1 MMGHTSIVSPSL
13 YTGPDSPTG
22 AWHTRTVR
30 VELPHLGLVL
40 TGGGARSAYQ
50 VGVLKGVAELL
61 RRGSACPFPIITGT
75 SAGAVSAIA
84 LASDAAH
91 FRHSVYGI
99 ERVWRDF
106 RVHQVFKADAVSM
119 LRSGLHWMLAFFTG
133 GWLVQPPHSLF
144 DNTPLWELLREKLN
158 FDGIPRSLYK
168 EHLQAIGVCATCYA
182 DADSVTFYAS
192 ASPIEPWARVFRKG
206 ARVQLT
212 LHHLMASLSIPFL
225 FRPVALNEQYFGD
238 GAMRQTSPLS
248 PAIHLGANRLFIIG
262 VNDPE
267 PTGAAPARGAVEP
280 SFGQMFGF
288 MLDSLFMDQLHADL
302 ERISRYNELN
312 DTRRIEFLVMTPSRD
327 VNEIARRHA
336 GELPRSLRTLMR
348 ALGGRNAASTL
359 LLSYLLFERGFTREL
374 IALGYED
381 AKARADEIRAFLSLE
396 NARKFRPPESP
407 AQTPTSTPTP
417 TQSPPLS

>member
-1 MMGHTSIVSPSL
+1 M
-13 YTGPDSPTG
+13 
-22 AWHTRTVR
+22 
-30 VELPHLGLVL
+30 GLVL

-50 VGVLKGVAELL
+50 VGVLKGVADLL

-91 FRHSVYGI
+91 FRRSVYGI

-106 RVHQVFKADAVSM
+106 RVHHVFKADTVSM
-119 LRSGLHWMLAFFTG
+119 LKSGLHWMLAFVTG
-133 GWLVQPPHSLF
+133 GWLVQSPHALF
-144 DNTPLWELLREKLN
+144 DNTPLWNLLREQLH

-168 EHLQAIGVCATCYA
+168 KHLQGIGVCATCYA

-192 ASPIEPWARVFRKG
+192 AAAVEPWSRVFRKG

-212 LHHLMASLSIPFL
+212 LDHLMASLSIPFL
-225 FRPVALNEQYFGD
+225 FRPVLLDERYFGD

-262 VNDPE
+262 VNDPVATGPA
-267 PTGAAPARGAVEP
+267 PTRRAIEP
-280 SFGQMFGF
+280 SFGQMIGF
-288 MLDSLFMDQLHADL
+288 MLDSLFMDQLNADL
-302 ERISRYNELN
+302 ERISRYNESN
-312 DTRRIEFLVMTPSRD
+312 DAHRVEFLVMTPTRD

-336 GELPRSLRTLMR
+336 RELPRSLRAMLRVM
-348 ALGGRNAASTL
+348 GGNNVASTL

-374 IALGYED
+374 IELGYQD
-381 AKARADEIRAFLSLE
+381 ARARADEIRAFLGVQ
-396 NARKFRPPESP
+396 NARQYRTKS
-407 AQTPTSTPTP
+407 
-417 TQSPPLS
+417 

>member
-1 MMGHTSIVSPSL
+1 MPVET
-13 YTGPDSPTG
+13 PT
-22 AWHTRTVR
+22 R
-30 VELPHLGLVL
+30 LGLVL

-50 VGVLKGVAELL
+50 VGVLKGVAELV

-106 RVHQVFKADAVSM
+106 RVHQVFKADALSM
-119 LRSGLHWMLAFFTG
+119 LRSGLHWMLAFITG
-133 GWLVQPPHSLF
+133 GWLVHTPHSLF
-144 DNTPLWELLREKLN
+144 DNTPLWDLLREHLR
-158 FDGIPRSLYK
+158 FEDIPRSLYK
-168 EHLQAIGVCATCYA
+168 KHLQAIGVCATCYA

-192 ASPIEPWARVFRKG
+192 GAPIEPWARVFRKG

-212 LHHLMASLSIPFL
+212 LDHLMASLSIPFL
-225 FRPVALNEQYFGD
+225 FRPVLLHEQYFGD

-262 VNDPE
+262 VNDPA
-267 PTGAAPARGAVEP
+267 PTGGTPRRAVEP

-288 MLDSLFMDQLHADL
+288 MLDSLFMDQLHVDL
-302 ERISRYNELN
+302 ERIMRYNESS
-312 DTRRIEFLVMTPSRD
+312 DMRRVETLVMTPSRD

-336 GELPRSLRTLMR
+336 RELPRSLR
-348 ALGGRNAASTL
+348 ALLRTMGANTSASTL

-374 IALGYED
+374 IALGVED
-381 AKARADEIRAFLSLE
+381 ARARADEIRAFLALE
-396 NARKFRPPESP
+396 NARQYRSKPQRGAKPELGAEP
-407 AQTPTSTPTP
+407 A
-417 TQSPPLS
+417 

>member
-1 MMGHTSIVSPSL
+1 LKTPSDSGRDSPTGQWHMHTSIVPL
-13 YTGPDSPTG
+13 EGPT
-22 AWHTRTVR
+22 
-30 VELPHLGLVL
+30 LGLVL

-50 VGVLKGVAELL
+50 VGVLKGVAELV

-91 FRHSVYGI
+91 FRRSVYAI

-106 RVHQVFKADAVSM
+106 RVHHVFKADAVSM
-119 LRSGLHWMLAFFTG
+119 LRSGLHWMLAFITG
-133 GWLVQPPHSLF
+133 GWLVHPPHSLF
-144 DNTPLWELLREKLN
+144 DNTPLWDLLREQLD

-168 EHLQAIGVCATCYA
+168 KHLQGIGVCATCYA

-192 ASPIEPWARVFRKG
+192 AAAVEPWERVFRKG

-212 LHHLMASLSIPFL
+212 LDHLMASLSIPFL
-225 FRPVALNEQYFGD
+225 FRPVRLHDQYFGD

-262 VNDPE
+262 VNDPA
-267 PTGAAPARGAVEP
+267 PTDTGPKRPAAEP

-288 MLDSLFMDQLHADL
+288 MLDSLFMDTLNADL
-302 ERISRYNELN
+302 ERIRRSNEGSSH
-312 DTRRIEFLVMTPSRD
+312 RVEFLLMTPSRD

-336 GELPRSLRTLMR
+336 RELPRSLRTLMR
-348 ALGGRNAASTL
+348 ALGANTPASTM

-381 AKARADEIRAFLSLE
+381 ARARAEEIRAFLLVE
-396 NARKFRPPESP
+396 KARQFRT
-407 AQTPTSTPTP
+407 TPR
-417 TQSPPLS
+417 

>member
-1 MMGHTSIVSPSL
+1 MPAATS
-13 YTGPDSPTG
+13 
-22 AWHTRTVR
+22 A
-30 VELPHLGLVL
+30 LGLVL

-75 SAGAVSAIA
+75 SAGAVSAVA

-91 FRHSVYGI
+91 FRRSVYAI

-119 LRSGLHWMLAFFTG
+119 LRSGMHWMLAFITG
-133 GWLVQPPHSLF
+133 GWLVHPPHSLF
-144 DNTPLWELLREKLN
+144 DNTPLWNLLREQLH

-168 EHLQAIGVCATCYA
+168 KHLQALGVCATCYA

-192 ASPIEPWARVFRKG
+192 ASAIEPWARVFRKG
-206 ARVQLT
+206 ARVQVT
-212 LHHLMASLSIPFL
+212 LQHLMASLSIPFL
-225 FRPVALNEQYFGD
+225 FRPVLLHEQYFGD

-262 VNDPE
+262 VNDPV
-267 PTGAAPARGAVEP
+267 PTGSSPKPRAPEP

-288 MLDSLFMDQLHADL
+288 MLDSLFMDTLNADL
-302 ERISRYNELN
+302 ERISRYNETN
-312 DTRRIEFLVMTPSRD
+312 PASRMEFLVMTPSRD

-336 GELPRSLRTLMR
+336 RELPRSLRALLR
-348 ALGGRNAASTL
+348 ALGGNNPASTL

-374 IALGYED
+374 IDLGYQD
-381 AKARADEIRAFLSLE
+381 ARARAEEIRGFLTLE
-396 NARKFRPPESP
+396 NARQFRAAPR
-407 AQTPTSTPTP
+407 
-417 TQSPPLS
+417 

>member
-1 MMGHTSIVSPSL
+1 MHTSVVPV
-13 YTGPDSPTG
+13 DS
-22 AWHTRTVR
+22 
-30 VELPHLGLVL
+30 PHLGLVL

-91 FRHSVYGI
+91 FRRAVYAI

-106 RVHQVFKADAVSM
+106 RVHHVFKADAANM
-119 LRSGLHWMLAFFTG
+119 LRSGLHWMLAFITG
-133 GWLVQPPHSLF
+133 GWLVHPPHSLF
-144 DNTPLWELLREKLN
+144 DNTPLWTLLRDHLQ

-168 EHLQAIGVCATCYA
+168 KHLQAIGVCATSYA

-192 ASPIEPWARVFRKG
+192 ASAIEPWERVFRKG

-212 LHHLMASLSIPFL
+212 LDHLMASLSIPFL
-225 FRPVALNEQYFGD
+225 FRPVLLHDQYFGD

-262 VNDPE
+262 VNDPA
-267 PTGAAPARGAVEP
+267 PTGASSKRHPAEP

-288 MLDSLFMDQLHADL
+288 MLDSLFMDTLNADL
-302 ERISRYNELN
+302 ERIGRYNESN
-312 DTRRIEFLVMTPSRD
+312 NARRVEFLVMTPSRD
-327 VNEIARRHA
+327 VNQIARRHA
-336 GELPRSLRTLMR
+336 RELPRSLRTLMR
-348 ALGGRNAASTL
+348 TMGANTAASTL

-381 AKARADEIRAFLSLE
+381 ARARADEIRAFLALE
-396 NARKFRPPESP
+396 NARQYRAKPSAP
-407 AQTPTSTPTP
+407 
-417 TQSPPLS
+417 